1 MPSVRPAAIGIETRP
16 SALIRAMTIEDME
29 ARVETAVANGGVPRH
44 WRIAMP
50 MLWDLIRYAP
60 GGAAL
65 ILAGDGV
72 RIAGLRVEIGET
84 DDPVGVELICEARL
98 V

>member
-1 MPSVRPAAIGIETRP
+1 
-16 SALIRAMTIEDME
+16 MTIEDME
-29 ARVETAVANGGVPRH
+29 ARIETVVAQGGVPRH

-50 MLWDLIRYAP
+50 VLWDLIRHAS

-65 ILAGDGV
+65 ILTGDGV

-84 DDPVGVELICEARL
+84 DNPQGVELICETRSD
-98 V
+98 

>member
-1 MPSVRPAAIGIETRP
+1 
-16 SALIRAMTIEDME
+16 MTIEDMA
-29 ARVETAVANGGVPRH
+29 ARIETVVAQGGAPRH

-50 MLWDLIRYAP
+50 VLWNLIRYAP

-65 ILAGDGV
+65 ILDGDRV
-72 RIAGLRVEIGET
+72 RIAGLRVEVGET
-84 DDPVGVELICEARL
+84 DDPDGVELICETNL